1 MLVPGVFTHEE
12 CDEFVAYAVAR
23 KEEQMAHVAA
33 TPDEPIPARERE
45 PAQTDPEM
53 DMILHPKIRDALS
66 DCMDVDGWD
75 FPDLPITGQVTT
87 APKDVKFSQ
96 LALGG
101 LISCGLVL
109 DAEDPSAN
117 GIVY

>member
-12 CDEFVAYAVAR
+12 CDAFVAHAVAR

-33 TPDEPIPARERE
+33 TPDEPIPARERS

-66 DCMDVDGWD
+66 DCMDVDGWAQAEPVAIQSMYFWQGSEQRRHQD
-75 FPDLPITGQVTT
+75 QFYLPECMSGEC
-87 APKDVKFSQ
+87 SNGR
-96 LALGG
+96 LG
-101 LISCGLVL
+101 L
-109 DAEDPSAN
+109 
-117 GIVY
+117 